1 MNQTLVWTIIG
12 IVVIGFIGEIIFEV
26 IGKQMYKKLLQHAIM
41 AMVFLTV
48 GGLIVKVIQLG
59 KEITSLFPQ

>member
-1 MNQTLVWTIIG
+1 MNQTLIWTIIG

-41 AMVFLTV
+41 AMVFLAV
-48 GGLIVKVIQLG
+48 GGLIVKVIKLG
-59 KEITSLFPQ
+59 QEITSLFPK